1 MATAWASDTLV
12 SAWVTLADGLAWC
25 FFCKRLTKKCDS
37 RPSQT
42 ENKTG
47 GNDKHPNKSVP
58 CETLLPNVSGGAK
71 RIFRDARPA
80 TAAGYGGHQGSRAD
94 RKHVDKVLTDQ
105 HRQPGKDPLSVE
117 LKLVLVV
124 MLSSARGAYRHHPN
138 CSLVLRYEHTV
149 LGGVTFR
156 LIRDKA
162 GSDGGSVML
171 EVLIAAVEQRPG
183 VCGRGHGT
191 RLTNVLKALL
201 ARRAREFEAC
211 PLLLTQA
218 DLGLHAR
225 MFWLRQQL
233 KESEEA
239 RRAVCDLHAWQER
252 NIV

>member
-1 MATAWASDTLV
+1 MSEKTKRFSWLEAGELLGDEGSSFLPGPDFEFLMLPAGRKDRAP
-12 SAWVTLADGLAWC
+12 SAVEALRQW
-25 FFCKRLTKKCDS
+25 KQICD
-37 RPSQT
+37 
-42 ENKTG
+42 
-47 GNDKHPNKSVP
+47 V
-58 CETLLPNVSGGAK
+58 LLPALRSKSHLHNL
-71 RIFRDARPA
+71 I
-80 TAAGYGGHQGSRAD
+80 
-94 RKHVDKVLTDQ
+94 
-105 HRQPGKDPLSVE
+105 
-117 LKLVLVV
+117 
-124 MLSSARGAYRHHPN
+124 YRHHPN

-162 GSDGGSVML
+162 GGDGGSVML

-183 VCGRGHGT
+183 VCGRGYGT

-218 DLGLHAR
+218 DLGLPAR
-225 MFWLRQQL
+225 MFWLRQRL

-252 NIV
+252 NIVYDHTAPMMLELPSKGWDCDPCESARAQSLEDECETT